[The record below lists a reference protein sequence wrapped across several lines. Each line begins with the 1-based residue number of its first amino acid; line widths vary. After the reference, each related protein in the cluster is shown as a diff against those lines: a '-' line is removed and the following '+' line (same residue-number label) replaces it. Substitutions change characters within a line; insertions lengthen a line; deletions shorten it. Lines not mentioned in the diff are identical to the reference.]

1 MAGDLRITKQ
11 SAYVVMLQTP
21 AIRITKQTA
30 YVVMLPIPANTRRR
44 QVVNS

>member
-11 SAYVVMLQTP
+11 TAYVTLLPTP

-30 YVVMLPIPANTRRR
+30 YIVMLPTPANTRRR
-44 QVVNS
+44 QIVNS